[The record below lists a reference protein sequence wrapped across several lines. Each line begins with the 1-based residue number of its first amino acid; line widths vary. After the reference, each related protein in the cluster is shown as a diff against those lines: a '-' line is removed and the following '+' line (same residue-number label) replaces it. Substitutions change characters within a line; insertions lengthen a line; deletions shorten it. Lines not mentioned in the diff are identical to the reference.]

1 MSAGVG
7 GSPGAGGSPP
17 TYETAVERLE
27 QIIARLDSGQA
38 GLRETLDLCREGKS
52 LIDYAAGELEA
63 VGKGLEELRLD
74 DLIARLEA
82 AAPPAP

>member
-1 MSAGVG
+1 VS
-7 GSPGAGGSPP
+7 SPES
-17 TYETAVERLE
+17 YESAVERLE
-27 QIIARLDSGQA
+27 QIIARLDTGQA
-38 GLRETLDLCREGKS
+38 GLRETLELCREGKT

-82 AAPPAP
+82 AAPPQP